1 MRWSF
6 QKKSTRYRV
15 LSNTVTL
22 EIPFSGNKENLE
34 STSNEFHAQNGRSV
48 PEKISV
54 SQWTE
59 EMPPLSTT
67 VNSKFSVLLIA
78 KESVAKTDPLVSMQI
93 SEKNGTLVTKEN
105 TSEISCNLNEF
116 SAIVVQ
122 AAIRAYLAIV
132 KMQVLVRA
140 CCACVSLQWSTTEE
154 KIVVALKY
162 RKCRGLV
169 LGHGALIPLLAQLNE
184 HAKLSMLR
192 NATSTLSN
200 FSVGK
205 PCLLSK
211 QLIHSSDEE
220 VLTDACWA
228 LSYKD
233 SYLSDG
239 TNDKIQV
246 GVCPR
251 LVELLM

>member
-1 MRWSF
+1 
-6 QKKSTRYRV
+6 
-15 LSNTVTL
+15 
-22 EIPFSGNKENLE
+22 
-34 STSNEFHAQNGRSV
+34 
-48 PEKISV
+48 
-54 SQWTE
+54 
-59 EMPPLSTT
+59 
-67 VNSKFSVLLIA
+67 
-78 KESVAKTDPLVSMQI
+78 
-93 SEKNGTLVTKEN
+93 
-105 TSEISCNLNEF
+105 
-116 SAIVVQ
+116 
-122 AAIRAYLAIV
+122 
-132 KMQVLVRA
+132 MQVLVRA

-200 FSVGK
+200 FSRGNHS
-205 PCLLSK
+205 LLSNRLDIHIPTLPALE

-233 SYLSDG
+233 SYLSAG

>member
-1 MRWSF
+1 
-6 QKKSTRYRV
+6 
-15 LSNTVTL
+15 
-22 EIPFSGNKENLE
+22 
-34 STSNEFHAQNGRSV
+34 
-48 PEKISV
+48 
-54 SQWTE
+54 
-59 EMPPLSTT
+59 MPPLSTT

-78 KESVAKTDPLVSMQI
+78 KESVAKTDPLVSTQI

-200 FSVGK
+200 FSGETTPPFSNRLDIHIVYR
-205 PCLLSK
+205 PTLPALE